1 MSLLSTGVSGLRA
14 NQAAID
20 VIGNNIANINTPG
33 FKSARATFSDLMSQT
48 IRGETVPTANAAGSN
63 PAQIGLGVQLSAIQV
78 DFDQGAVLTT
88 NNSTDV
94 AIQGSG
100 LFILEDGNGT
110 DHYTRAG
117 AFTLDANGT
126 LVDSVSGYKVQ
137 GVNGDILIPP
147 GRTIVGTATSQ
158 ALFTGNLDA
167 SVADGGTHVAT
178 FSVNDSLGTPHTLTI
193 TFTKNFAAAA
203 GRWDWAV
210 TESDAN
216 ITGLAGATGS
226 VVFNAS
232 GAISSGATGALS
244 ITYAAAAGVTSP
256 QAVTLD
262 FGSAGNAQP
271 VTGYSGTSTLVLGSQ
286 DGNQSGRLQSFS
298 IGTNGVIT
306 GFYDNG
312 VNETIDTLQLALF
325 PNPSGLIREGS
336 NLFRESGNSGLP
348 SIGAAGAGGRGTLIP
363 GGLEQSN
370 VDLSE
375 EFTSLIT
382 AQRGF
387 EASARLIRVGDE
399 LLQTTVNIKQ

>member
-1 MSLLSTGVSGLRA
+1 MSILSTGVSGLRS
-14 NQAAID
+14 NQDALD

-33 FKSARATFSDLMSQT
+33 FKSARANFSDMLSQT
-48 IRGETVPTANAAGSN
+48 IQGETVPTANSAGRN

-78 DFDQGAVLTT
+78 DFDQGAIQAT
-88 NNSTDV
+88 NNPTDIAV
-94 AIQGSG
+94 QGQG

-110 DHYTRAG
+110 KHYSRAG

-126 LVDSVSGYKVQ
+126 LVDPVSAYKVQ
-137 GVNGDILIPP
+137 GVNGDIAIPP
-147 GRTIVGTATSQ
+147 GKTIAGSATTQ

-167 SVADGGTHVAT
+167 SVADGSTYVAT
-178 FSVNDSLGTPHTLTI
+178 YSVRDSLGNPHTLTI

-216 ITGLAGATGS
+216 ITGLGGSTGS
-226 VVFNAS
+226 VVFDSA
-232 GAISSGATGALS
+232 GAISSGATGSLS
-244 ITYAAAAGVTSP
+244 ITYAAAAGVSTP
-256 QAVTLD
+256 QSVTLD
-262 FGSAGNAQP
+262 FGSATNTQD
-271 VTGYSGTSTLVLGSQ
+271 VTGFAGSSTLVLASQ
-286 DGNQSGRLQSFS
+286 DGVPAGRLVSFS
-298 IGTNGVIT
+298 VGTNGVIT

-312 VNETIDTLQLALF
+312 VNQTIDTLELALF
-325 PNPSGLIREGS
+325 SNPAGLIREGS

-348 SIGAAGAGGRGTLIP
+348 NIGAPGTGGRGSLIP

-370 VDLSE
+370 VDLAE
-375 EFTSLIT
+375 QFTELIT

-399 LLQTTVNIKQ
+399 LLQTVVNIKQ